1 MRALLEFCLGKASKT
16 VYEALLAEANQ
27 PSPSKGEA
35 RVSMSN
41 DECIRIE
48 IIAKDLSGLRA
59 LVNSYHLLVYA
70 SYSSIHRLQG
80 LER

>member
-1 MRALLEFCLGKASKT
+1 MRALLEFCLGKSSEA
-16 VYEALLAEANQ
+16 VYEALLAEVNQ
-27 PSPSKGEA
+27 PSPGKGEA
-35 RVSMSN
+35 RVSTSS

-70 SYSSIHRLQG
+70 SYSSIQKIEE